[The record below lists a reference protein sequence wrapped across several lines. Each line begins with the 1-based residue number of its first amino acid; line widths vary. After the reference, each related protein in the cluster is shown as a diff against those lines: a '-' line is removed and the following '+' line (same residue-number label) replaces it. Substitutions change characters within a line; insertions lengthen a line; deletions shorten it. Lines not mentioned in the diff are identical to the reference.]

1 MSESRRLRAGVVGV
15 GHLGSLHAA
24 KYAELD
30 GVDLVSVYDADAQ
43 TTVRVARA
51 SGCAAAGSLEV
62 LLRDCDV
69 VSVAV
74 PASAH
79 VEVGTHAARAGVH
92 MLVEKPLA
100 ADAASA
106 RVLASEAESA
116 GVVLQVGHLERF
128 NPVMEEVH
136 RLIGTPR
143 FVECHRLSPF
153 AGRGTDANVV
163 VDVMIHDLDLLAVRV
178 DRPIVEVQAVG
189 VPVLSGT
196 VDIAN
201 ARIRFE
207 GGCIANVTASRVS
220 LKRERKMR
228 IFQED
233 AYVSLDLECRSAL
246 IARRRD
252 PASSPASHRAVDSPI
267 DSPIGSPMDAIE
279 VETREFADADPLA
292 AEIDSF
298 VSAVREGRPP
308 AVGARE
314 ALDALEM
321 AGRILECIEVPGAE
335 VS

>member
-1 MSESRRLRAGVVGV
+1 
-15 GHLGSLHAA
+15 
-24 KYAELD
+24 
-30 GVDLVSVYDADAQ
+30 
-43 TTVRVARA
+43 
-51 SGCAAAGSLEV
+51 
-62 LLRDCDV
+62 
-69 VSVAV
+69 
-74 PASAH
+74 
-79 VEVGTHAARAGVH
+79 VEVGTRAARAGVH

-100 ADAASA
+100 TDAASA

-116 GVVLQVGHLERF
+116 GVLLQVGHLERF
-128 NPVMEEVH
+128 NPVMDEVH

-163 VDVMIHDLDLLAVRV
+163 VDVMIHDLDLLAFLV
-178 DRPIVEVQAVG
+178 DRPIVDVQAVG
-189 VPVLSGT
+189 VPVLSET

-252 PASSPASHRAVDSPI
+252 PASSPASRTAVGSPA
-267 DSPIGSPMDAIE
+267 DCPIGSPMDAIE

-292 AEIDSF
+292 AQIKSF
-298 VSAVREGRPP
+298 VTAVREGRPP

-314 ALDALEM
+314 AIDALEM
-321 AGRILECIEVPGAE
+321 AGRIIDCIEVPGSEA
-335 VS
+335 S